1 MCYWPHTTTLLDYHH
16 RLTQALA
23 FHSTT
28 AQKLAYWNRRIDSLP
43 KNLQRIFFLF
53 LAIFART
60 RLKQTCQWLL
70 ETNFESSRSHVVAIL
85 KNRHER
91 WDLWEPA
98 SLTFTT
104 AAADQRFSSWKSFLS
119 LSGWN
124 FFRRRNPWW
133 TRTSKKFDGSRP
145 HLRLIANRWFLK
157 VSKNVSWKK
166 FEAFFRHPW

>member
-1 MCYWPHTTTLLDYHH
+1 MLWEASCYWPHTSALLDYHD
-16 RLTQALA
+16 RLTQSLV

-28 AQKLAYWNRRIDSLP
+28 AQKSLAK
-43 KNLQRIFFLF
+43 KNVLFF
-53 LAIFART
+53 AIFART
-60 RLKQTCQWLL
+60 RLKQTCQWLF